1 MSFCQDVKQE
11 VMKNPLREFHCRGA
25 LVYAVLKL
33 SKSFPQEP
41 TIFTTENRELAEE
54 VATMLAELGAIVD
67 IRRDLHRLKGDTEI
81 YFVAIEHENTR
92 QLLQEYY
99 HLGRSPLTKD
109 FVERSCCKAAFLRG
123 LFLAYGSMT
132 NPEKE

>member
-67 IRRDLHRLKGDTEI
+67 IRREGGFVKQFADHPQSGRLPRRDFARTRLKPL
-81 YFVAIEHENTR
+81 NRRTR
-92 QLLQEYY
+92 MRYAGPWLS
-99 HLGRSPLTKD
+99 LGRAPSAVRL
-109 FVERSCCKAAFLRG
+109 AADTAGAHRRC
-123 LFLAYGSMT
+123 
-132 NPEKE
+132 